1 MRTPGAERT
10 EPPCSGA
17 VGSASCLLRGGRRE
31 LLCPANDSGFPH
43 VLKNPER
50 KMSSEKRSR
59 HSRMWPHYQTIPSS
73 ARLILWIKKE
83 KKKVKLEDL
92 GVFP

>member
-1 MRTPGAERT
+1 
-10 EPPCSGA
+10 
-17 VGSASCLLRGGRRE
+17 
-31 LLCPANDSGFPH
+31 
-43 VLKNPER
+43 
-50 KMSSEKRSR
+50 MSSEERSR